1 MLVVGALVNLNKNSV
16 SHPHIPQ
23 PSGNIIGASQPA
35 DGVTVVQFPENVL
48 GGPEAVELSA
58 LVRDSLGSG
67 TTLLV
72 FDCGEVAV
80 MNSSGLG
87 MLVSALTSV
96 RNAGTQLR
104 LANLPEKVSSLL
116 SMTQL
121 DKVFEIRDT
130 VEAAMKE

>member
-1 MLVVGALVNLNKNSV
+1 MSTFT
-16 SHPHIPQ
+16 S
-23 PSGNIIGASQPA
+23 SQPA